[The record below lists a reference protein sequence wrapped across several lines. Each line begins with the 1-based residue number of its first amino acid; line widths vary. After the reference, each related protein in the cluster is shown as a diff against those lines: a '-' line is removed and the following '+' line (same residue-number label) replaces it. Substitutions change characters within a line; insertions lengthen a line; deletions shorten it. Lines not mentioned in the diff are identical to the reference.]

1 MARLK
6 RTQDDIGA
14 LEAQELDALKLVE
27 EIRRKKQAALDKL
40 ADQGRAPLLAA
51 LEKVKIGAMD
61 RAQAKRLAEGIA
73 ALGIEG
79 LLARLDQLPA

>member
-6 RTQDDIGA
+6 RMQDDLGV
-14 LEAQELDALKLVE
+14 LEAQEQDALRLIE

-61 RAQAKRLAEGIA
+61 RGQAKRLAEAIA
-73 ALGIEG
+73 VLGIEG
-79 LLARLDQLPA
+79 MLARLDLHQV

>member
-6 RTQDDIGA
+6 KSDADVQA
-14 LEAQELDALKLVE
+14 LEAQEKEALQLIE
-27 EIRRKKQAALDKL
+27 EIRRKKQAALDKI

-61 RAQAKRLAEGIA
+61 RAQAKRLAEAIA
-73 ALGIEG
+73 ELGIEIV
-79 LLARLDQLPA
+79 LIRLAQLPT

>member
-6 RTQDDIGA
+6 KSDADVLA
-14 LEAQELDALKLVE
+14 LEAQEKEALQLIE
-27 EIRRKKQAALDKL
+27 EIRRKKQVALDKI

-61 RAQAKRLAEGIA
+61 RAQAKRLAELIGSTEI
-73 ALGIEG
+73 GE
-79 LLARLDQLPA
+79 LLAQLDRPAA